1 MYCLCQWLG
10 LLIFVFPVCIFHC
23 VDAWCGSAGV
33 VVVVGCCVCILLLLG
48 TSSCLRLL
56 FSSSIIFFLFLW
68 GGIICP
74 PPHTTSVVEQSEL
87 FRPKKR
93 ILLSFPERFLLFHTG
108 RNAVSNYCGVALIF
122 FCLFLL
128 ILDDLTITVSLS
140 FNLIRYSRVLR
151 ILFFLIP

>member
-1 MYCLCQWLG
+1 MH
-10 LLIFVFPVCIFHC
+10 F
-23 VDAWCGSAGV
+23 A
-33 VVVVGCCVCILLLLG
+33 VVGNFVVFA
-48 TSSCLRLL
+48 SPLL
-56 FSSSIIFFLFLW
+56 FIYYLFSFSLRW
-68 GGIICP
+68 NYLP